1 MNRWMVVLGR
11 DRQSTSSYAR
21 TLAHTVADIHHGTS
35 ATLAVVAHSH
45 SGNYRDVA
53 YLFGASVAF
62 CSLLVI
68 LFLPWEFNDFVIPLD
83 VVFFFALAAW
93 SCDRTRLRRWLTTR
107 HRRRRQ
113 VHNAAAAAFVH
124 EGLIHAAHDA
134 GVLIYWSRLER
145 QIDVIADTGVLAVV
159 PAERWHAMVF
169 ALHRVAGDPH
179 PASALLEQIRALGK
193 LLAVHL
199 PASQDHSHR
208 LTLRHGNHHERPTT
222 KKEPDAAT

>member
-11 DRQSTSSYAR
+11 DRQSTSAYAR
-21 TLAHTVADIHHGTS
+21 TLAHSVAEIHHDTS

-53 YLFGASVAF
+53 YLFGAAVAF
-62 CSLLVI
+62 CGLLVI
-68 LFLPWEFNDFVIPLD
+68 NSLPLDFNDFITPLEM
-83 VVFFFALAAW
+83 VFVFALAAW
-93 SCDRTRLRRWLTTR
+93 ICSRTRLRRWLTTR
-107 HRRRRQ
+107 KRRRRQ

-169 ALHRVAGDPH
+169 ALHQVAADSH
-179 PASALLEQIRALGK
+179 PASALLEQVRALGK
-193 LLAVHL
+193 MLAVHL
-199 PASQDHSHR
+199 PASQHHKHR

-222 KKEPDAAT
+222 TKEPDAAT